1 MIPCTTATDLFLA
14 AAKMEAEHKA
24 KLDAEAKAHQE
35 AAVAME
41 KMHQDKELAKAAEDQ
56 RKAKEMEV

>member
-1 MIPCTTATDLFLA
+1 
-14 AAKMEAEHKA
+14 MEAEHKA